1 MKLNVENATIEING
15 EALIDNINLEINDHD
30 HIAIIGKNGAG
41 KTTLLRALIDN
52 SLFTASESDRPL
64 LINKIGHFKI
74 GYLEQIKLNDNI
86 TLYEEL
92 LSCYNDL
99 LLLEKK
105 INFLEQNLTNDQNI
119 LDYTNLMERYKYL
132 GGYTY
137 KKEIETIINKF
148 GFSISDKEKK
158 LKDFFG
164 GERMKISFLKLI
176 LSKPD
181 LLILDEPTNH
191 LDITSIEWLE
201 DFLKNYASSFI
212 IVSHDRM
219 FIDNTVNTIYEIEY
233 GEITKYIGNYTKYLS
248 LKKARYEQ
256 LSKDYTLQQK
266 EIQRLKNIYERFHSK
281 PTKAKMA
288 LAKLKQ
294 IEKMEIISKPH
305 QLTQK
310 TFKTN
315 LKNITHSSQ
324 NVLSIKNLAFGYN
337 QKLGELS
344 LKITRGKKIG
354 IIGKNGI
361 GKSTL
366 LKTLAGIIKPLN
378 GNINYGYNVKSAYFD
393 QNLNFKTT
401 GTILEEFAYNYP
413 NANTQEIRSALGA
426 FMFSQNDPEKPLN
439 VLSGGEKV
447 RLLLCEA
454 FYGKPNLL
462 FLDEPT
468 NHLDIINKEQ
478 LENTLINYPE
488 TVLFISHDRYFIKK
502 VAEELIIFDNNQ
514 VLYYPHNYEDYLQKK
529 QSQPEELPLKIKDIP
544 KETKQSTPPNNT
556 KKLTKI
562 MNDLEKLNQELTT
575 LNQKLYEKEIYE
587 DYQKAQEIT
596 DNITKLKS
604 QIAQKEKEWEELI

>member
-41 KTTLLRALIDN
+41 KTTLLKALIDN
-52 SLFTASESDRPL
+52 SLFTACENDRPL
-64 LINKIGHFKI
+64 LINKIGNFKI

-92 LSCYNDL
+92 LSCYKDL
-99 LLLEKK
+99 LTIENK

-119 LDYTNLMERYKYL
+119 LEYTNLMERYKYL

-148 GFSISDKEKK
+148 GFSSSDKEKK
-158 LKDFFG
+158 LKDFSG

-201 DFLKNYASSFI
+201 DFLRNYASSFI

-233 GEITKYIGNYTKYLS
+233 GEITKYIGNYTKYLA
-248 LKKARYEQ
+248 LKQARYEQ
-256 LSKDYTLQQK
+256 LSKDYALQQK
-266 EIQRLKNIYERFHSK
+266 EIQRLKSIYERFHSK

-305 QLTQK
+305 PLNQK

-324 NVLSIKNLAFGYN
+324 SVLSIKNLEFGYN
-337 QKLGELS
+337 QKLGEIS
-344 LKITRGKKIG
+344 LEITRGKKIG

-378 GNINYGYNVKSAYFD
+378 GSINYGYNVKSAYFD
-393 QNLNFKTT
+393 QNLKFKTT

-413 NANTQEIRSALGA
+413 TANTQEIRSALGS

-488 TVLFISHDRYFIKK
+488 TVIFISHDRYFIKK

-514 VLYYPHNYEDYLQKK
+514 VIYYPYNYEDYLQKK
-529 QSQPEELPLKIKDIP
+529 QREQEVIP
-544 KETKQSTPPNNT
+544 QKTNNKPKLE
-556 KKLTKI
+556 KKSSNQNNSSRLTKI
-562 MNDLEKLNQELTT
+562 MQELEKMNEELAT
-575 LNQKLYEKEIYE
+575 LNQKLYEKDIYE
-587 DYQKAQEIT
+587 NYQKAQEIT
-596 DNITKLKS
+596 DKITKLKS
-604 QIAQKEKEWEELI
+604 QIAQKESEWEDLI